1 MKNILVATDLS
12 ERSDLAMDRAA
23 LLAKQMNALLHIVYV
38 IDDEISSTIALTIQE
53 NASVELRR
61 QIKESPLFEGVKT
74 KIYVEFGHPWR
85 MITELAEH
93 HRADLLVLGAHRN
106 RGLRELFSGTTLHRV
121 AKACKVP
128 LLVAIGRA
136 TGPYKKVIVGVDFS
150 ECARH
155 ATDLASRISPE
166 TPLTLIHSYHIPFKS
181 FTERGGKHGNIL
193 IREKKRLES
202 EIRSHLMDFVGT
214 LTNPHEDDI
223 AIMKE
228 GGPVA
233 VLQAE
238 AAARHAD
245 LICVGSH
252 GKPWL
257 VDALLGNTA
266 YELLTYSPCDVL
278 AAPLR

>member
-12 ERSDLAMDRAA
+12 ERSDLAMNRAA
-23 LLAKQMNALLHIVYV
+23 LLAQQMNALLHIVYV
-38 IDDEISSTIALTIQE
+38 IDDEVSSTIALPLQE
-53 NASVELRR
+53 CVSVELER
-61 QIKESPLFEGVKT
+61 QINVSPLFKGVKT

-85 MITELAEH
+85 MIADLAEH

-106 RGLRELFSGTTLHRV
+106 RGIRELFSGTTLHRV

-128 LLVAIGRA
+128 LLVAISRA

-150 ECARH
+150 ECARL

-166 TPLTLIHSYHIPFKS
+166 APLTLINSYHIPFKS

-202 EIRSHLMDFVGT
+202 EIRSHLSDFTVT
-214 LTNPHEDDI
+214 LTNPNEDNV

-228 GGPVA
+228 GGPVE
-233 VLQAE
+233 VLQEQAKVSN
-238 AAARHAD
+238 AD
-245 LICVGSH
+245 LICIGSH

-266 YELLTYSPCDVL
+266 YELLMNSPCDVL
-278 AAPLR
+278 AVPLR